1 MRSAGPLIAGSG
13 LLALLCLIS
22 LSAGGGVIRFADVG
36 PALLGPGDDLAH
48 TVVRTIRLPRTLIG
62 LGVGAALGL
71 SGALLQIVTRN
82 PLAAPGLLG
91 INAGAALA
99 VVLLASLAAASTTAT
114 TALAACIGA
123 FCAGALSHAI
133 AGRTDTLRLILAG
146 AVVTL
151 LATSLT
157 ALVLI
162 LDVEAMA
169 GSRLWLAGS
178 LADRPPALVRALLP
192 AIACAAGLA
201 ILAAPML
208 AILLLDE
215 ATATG
220 LGARVVQARLAA
232 LLLASLLAA
241 LAVALAGPLS
251 MVGLIAPHLARA
263 FAGPRPD
270 RLLPLAA
277 LTGAIVLVGADIA
290 ARMLLAPA
298 ELPAGVLTAA
308 AGAPLFLLI
317 LRRHRRERAA

>member
-1 MRSAGPLIAGSG
+1 MRPAGPLAAGSV
-13 LLALLCLIS
+13 LLALLCAFS
-22 LSAGGGVIRFADVG
+22 LSAGSAAIPFADVAA
-36 PALLGPGDDLAH
+36 ALLSPGDDVARTL
-48 TVVRTIRLPRTLIG
+48 VRTIRLPRTLIA

-99 VVLLASLAAASTTAT
+99 VVLLASLTAGPSAAATAF
-114 TALAACIGA
+114 AACIGA

-133 AGRTDTLRLILAG
+133 AGRAATLRLVLAG

-151 LATSLT
+151 LAGSLT

-162 LDVEAMA
+162 LDMQAMA
-169 GSRLWLAGS
+169 NSRLWLAGS
-178 LADRPPALVRALLP
+178 LADRPPALVHALLP
-192 AIACAAGLA
+192 LIAGMAGLA
-201 ILAAPML
+201 IICAPL
-208 AILLLDE
+208 LTILMLDE

-220 LGARVVQARLAA
+220 LGARVVMARLAA
-232 LLLASLLAA
+232 LVLASLLAA
-241 LAVALAGPLS
+241 LAVALAGPIS

-263 FAGPRPD
+263 LVGPRPD
-270 RLLPLAA
+270 RLLPLSA
-277 LTGAIVLVGADIA
+277 LGGALVLLCADIL
-290 ARMLLAPA
+290 ARLLLAPA

-317 LRRHRRERAA
+317 LRGHGRERAA